1 MQLPRILII
10 GALALTLGAC
20 QVSLPNAL
28 LPDDAANPDYP
39 NPDYPNPGTPITL
52 ANNPAYPDP
61 NATPSNDPAYP
72 TPAELPTAV
81 SEQPVAPPAN
91 PVPNQ
96 NEITPPF
103 STGANLQQPGVYTVK
118 IISVSKG
125 NLVLVRN
132 ETSEQMVALV
142 GIFTVDPNQPT
153 CEDQSNARLEQLTKN
168 LMSATY
174 TLTVIKP
181 DPNDPAMVIG
191 KIVRHDTI
199 DLGLD
204 LIASGL
210 ALRNTDT
217 FDGSENYVI
226 LQDAAKAELLG
237 RWNGKCKFSDSIIG
251 TQQA

>member
-10 GALALTLGAC
+10 GALVLILGAC
-20 QVSLPNAL
+20 QASLPNAL
-28 LPDDAANPDYP
+28 QPNVST

-61 NATPSNDPAYP
+61 NATPNTDPAYP
-72 TPAELPTAV
+72 TPAELPTVAP
-81 SEQPVAPPAN
+81 EQPVAPPPN

-96 NEITPPF
+96 GGTASPLSI
-103 STGANLQQPGVYTVK
+103 GANLQQPGIYTVK
-118 IISVSKG
+118 IISVNKG
-125 NLVLVRN
+125 NQVIVSN
-132 ETSEQMVALV
+132 ESSEQMVALV
-142 GIFTVDPNQPT
+142 GIFTVDPAQAN
-153 CEDQSNARLEQLTKN
+153 CENQSNDRLVLLTAN
-168 LMSATY
+168 PAATY

-181 DPNDPAMVIG
+181 EPNDPAIVIG

-217 FDGSENYVI
+217 FDGSDNYVT
-226 LQDAAKAELLG
+226 LEAAAKAELLG
-237 RWNGKCKFSDSIIG
+237 RWNEPCKFSDSIIG